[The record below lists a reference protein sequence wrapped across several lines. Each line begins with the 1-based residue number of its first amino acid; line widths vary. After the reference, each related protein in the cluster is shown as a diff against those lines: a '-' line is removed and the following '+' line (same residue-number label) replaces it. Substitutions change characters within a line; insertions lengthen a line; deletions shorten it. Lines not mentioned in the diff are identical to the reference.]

1 MKDLLAAEHPE
12 RRSSGATIFTPA
24 SEAAAQ
30 TFTFCLLPFTLL
42 DSAANIEVCDRLPM
56 QERSEKSLPVNQ
68 YLDTAYVNLAALV
81 RYLRGREF
89 SGRIHVE
96 LDEYSADVVLKAGET
111 VNVREINHATGHVDE
126 GEAALQRLLVRAREP
141 GGLVSVYEGDEEEVG
156 GEAISGAA
164 PVDSRETEEPAAGA
178 SPEEKELQDL
188 VRISGEVIATI
199 ERAALSARAD
209 FTQLFRAVRLSMA
222 DDYSF
227 LDPSSGRFE
236 YSNGV
241 ARLVRAQPTINV
253 YVSGVSE
260 AMRRVVDK
268 IATGARASSVRERVA
283 LELAVLARRRQS
295 QLAKFKF
302 TQQLDRIA
310 GTRVL

>member
-1 MKDLLAAEHPE
+1 MHEP
-12 RRSSGATIFTPA
+12 
-24 SEAAAQ
+24 
-30 TFTFCLLPFTLL
+30 
-42 DSAANIEVCDRLPM
+42 SA
-56 QERSEKSLPVNQ
+56 KSRPVYQN
-68 YLDTAYVNLAALV
+68 LDTAFVNLAALV

-89 SGRIHVE
+89 TGRVHVE
-96 LDEYSADVVLKAGET
+96 LDEYTADVYLQGSEQVS
-111 VNVREINHATGHVDE
+111 VRETNHVTGRVEE

-141 GGLVSVYEGDEEEVG
+141 GGLVSVYENSGEEISDDE
-156 GEAISGAA
+156 SLGAA
-164 PVDSRETEEPAAGA
+164 LVDSREVEGQTDEAAT
-178 SPEEKELQDL
+178 PEENDFQEL
-188 VRISGEVIATI
+188 VRLSGDVIATI
-199 ERAALSARAD
+199 ERAALSTGAD
-209 FTQLFRAVRLSMA
+209 FSGLLRAVRLSLA

-227 LDPSSGRFE
+227 LDPSAGRFE

-241 ARLVRAQPTINV
+241 VRLVRAQPSINA

-268 IATGARASSVRERVA
+268 IATGARAASVRERVA

-302 TQQLDRIA
+302 NSHFNRIA

>member
-1 MKDLLAAEHPE
+1 MH
-12 RRSSGATIFTPA
+12 
-24 SEAAAQ
+24 
-30 TFTFCLLPFTLL
+30 
-42 DSAANIEVCDRLPM
+42 
-56 QERSEKSLPVNQ
+56 ERSTKSRPVYQN
-68 YLDTAYVNLAALV
+68 LDTAYVNLAALV

-89 SGRIHVE
+89 NGHIHVE
-96 LDEYSADVVLKAGET
+96 LDEYEAEVFLKGNEPPG
-111 VNVREINHATGHVDE
+111 VRETNHATGHIGND
-126 GEAALQRLLVRAREP
+126 EAALQRLFVRASEP
-141 GGLVSVYEGDEEEVG
+141 GGLISIYEDNREEISDDE
-156 GEAISGAA
+156 SLGATLI
-164 PVDSRETEEPAAGA
+164 DSREAEEPDEVAA
-178 SPEEKELQDL
+178 SDENDFQDL

-209 FTQLFRAVRLSMA
+209 FADLFRAVRLSMA

-227 LDPSSGRFE
+227 LDPSAGRFE

-241 ARLVRAQPTINV
+241 VRLVRSQPSMNA

-268 IATGARASSVRERVA
+268 IATGSRAASVRERVA
-283 LELAVLARRRQS
+283 LELAVLARRRQP

-302 TQQLDRIA
+302 QAQLDRIA